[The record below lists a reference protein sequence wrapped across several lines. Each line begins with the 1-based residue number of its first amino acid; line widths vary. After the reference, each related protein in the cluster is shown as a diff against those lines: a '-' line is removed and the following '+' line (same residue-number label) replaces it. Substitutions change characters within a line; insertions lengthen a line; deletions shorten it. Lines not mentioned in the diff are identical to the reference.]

1 MSKRSLNKS
10 IRSKRLRK
18 RPKARGQT
26 TLGPADWVATASDM
40 LVDNNINGVDIPN
53 LCRRLGV
60 TKGSFYWHFD
70 RRRDLLTAILDD
82 WRTRMT
88 LDVTARA
95 SRLQVSAPSVL
106 RYLLG
111 LIRKPRPNR
120 NGAIERSVRD
130 WGRIDSVARAAVM
143 EVDRH
148 RISYFEAL
156 FRQCDFP
163 EKEARIRAYAA
174 YAIMM
179 GDSIL
184 KETTDSAY
192 LAEDYINALAE
203 LLLSDNGRRT
213 TESAHATRANYE
225 TEQDETDQK
234 VIRLS
239 VANRDD

>member
-1 MSKRSLNKS
+1 MSNRSLNKP
-10 IRSKRLRK
+10 IRSKRRHK

-26 TLGPADWVATASDM
+26 KLGPADWLATASDM
-40 LVDNNINGVDIPN
+40 LVDNNVNGVDIPN

-60 TKGSFYWHFD
+60 TKGSFYWHFGG
-70 RRRDLLTAILDD
+70 RSDLLTAILDD

-95 SRLQVSAPSVL
+95 SRLQVSAASVL

-120 NGAIERSVRD
+120 NSAIERSIRD
-130 WGRIDSVARAAVM
+130 WARIDSDAREAVL
-143 EVDRH
+143 EVDQLRL
-148 RISYFEAL
+148 SYFEVL
-156 FRQCDFP
+156 FRQCNFP

-184 KETTDSAY
+184 RQAADPTY
-192 LAEDYINALAE
+192 PVEDYINTFVE
-203 LLLSDNGRRT
+203 LLLANNRQQTAD
-213 TESAHATRANYE
+213 SADTAELKRG
-225 TEQDETDQK
+225 TDRK
-234 VIRLS
+234 RI
-239 VANRDD
+239 